1 MNIDQLVRKSE
12 IFLKRNSSTI
22 LTCVG
27 AVGVVAT
34 SVLAVKATPKAI
46 ELLEDAKEEKGGEL
60 TKLEVMKV
68 AAPVYIPAA
77 LVGASTIACIF
88 GANILNKRQQAS
100 LISAYALVDNSYKE
114 YRSKVE
120 EIYGEEAEEHVRHE
134 IIKDKYTEQHKADE
148 KQLFFDSFSMRYF
161 RSTIEEVLKAEHT
174 FSKMLVNFGYANL
187 NEFYDMLGLDH
198 TDYGY
203 ELGWSTASDQAF
215 YGYSWLDFEHEKV
228 LLDDGLEC
236 TIISANQEPDAGYM
250 GF

>member
-27 AVGVVAT
+27 AVGVVIT

-46 ELLEDAKEEKGGEL
+46 SLLKDAEEEKGDEL
-60 TKLEVMKV
+60 TKLEIVKV
-68 AAPVYIPAA
+68 AAPVYIPAV
-77 LVGASTIACIF
+77 LVGMSTITCIF
-88 GANILNKRQQAS
+88 GANLLNKRQQAS

-114 YRSKVE
+114 YRNKVE
-120 EIYGEEAEEHVRHE
+120 EIYGEEAEEHIRHE
-134 IIKDKYTEQHKADE
+134 IVKDKYIEQHKDDE

-161 RSTIEEVLKAEHT
+161 RSTLEDVLKAEHA
-174 FSKMLVNFGYANL
+174 FSKTLINFGYANL
-187 NEFYDMLGLDH
+187 NEFYDMLGIDH